1 MTFRDRKRGE
11 GYSIQDLRE
20 AQRRRDRIEE
30 GRVTWGYN
38 KSRLDH
44 EAKELRRKKGE
55 RTKEAF
61 KASGVILLA
70 GYIARVTVESYNV
83 FNKKNPLPTSILN
96 REWDMMANVVYATMI
111 VIDIIFVAV
120 VVFVYKEI
128 RRKP

>member
-1 MTFRDRKRGE
+1 M
-11 GYSIQDLRE
+11 
-20 AQRRRDRIEE
+20 
-30 GRVTWGYN
+30 TWGYN